1 MKASSVNINRS
12 IQAISLYL
20 IQCISVEDQ
29 CSEEAAL
36 KKMLKT
42 ETYDLLQD
50 RASEL
55 YAESPEY
62 VWGMMQDERNENWE
76 AWLRE

>member
-20 IQCISVEDQ
+20 IHCISTEDQ

-62 VWGMMQDERNENWE
+62 VWGMMQDERNGNCE

>member
-1 MKASSVNINRS
+1 MFGRSSI
-12 IQAISLYL
+12 
-20 IQCISVEDQ
+20 E
-29 CSEEAAL
+29 
-36 KKMLKT
+36 KMLKT

-55 YAESPEY
+55 YAESPEH
-62 VWGMMQDERNENWE
+62 VWGMMQDERNGNWE

>member
-1 MKASSVNINRS
+1 MFGGSGIEKNAENR
-12 IQAISLYL
+12 A
-20 IQCISVEDQ
+20 
-29 CSEEAAL
+29 
-36 KKMLKT
+36 
-42 ETYDLLQD
+42 D

-62 VWGMMQDERNENWE
+62 VWRMMQDERNGNWE

>member
-1 MKASSVNINRS
+1 MFGRS
-12 IQAISLYL
+12 GI
-20 IQCISVEDQ
+20 E
-29 CSEEAAL
+29 
-36 KKMLKT
+36 KMLKT

-62 VWGMMQDERNENWE
+62 VWGMMQDERNGNWE